1 MHTFIFCYL
10 LICRHPDKSKDP
22 KAEERFVEIKLA
34 YELLSDHDRRKKFD
48 DHGITEDDFY
58 TKPEHPSFNAHN
70 IFEDIFSHHGAHFN
84 FQENDITF
92 FHKLSITT
100 R

>member
-1 MHTFIFCYL
+1 M
-10 LICRHPDKSKDP
+10 
-22 KAEERFVEIKLA
+22 EIKLA
-34 YELLSDHDRRKKFD
+34 YELLSDTERRWKYDQKGIIEENIHHRQERDSDRFHSYPFD
-48 DHGITEDDFY
+48 DL
-58 TKPEHPSFNAHN
+58 
-70 IFEDIFSHHGAHFN
+70 FSHHGHHFN

>member
-1 MHTFIFCYL
+1 MLDGSIF
-10 LICRHPDKSKDP
+10 RHPDKSTDP

-34 YELLSDHDRRKKFD
+34 YELLSDVERRKKYD
-48 DHGITEDDFY
+48 DKGITEDDFY
-58 TKPEHPSFNAHN
+58 KKPEHPPFQTSHP
-70 IFEDIFSHHGAHFN
+70 FEDLFAQHGAHFN

>member
-1 MHTFIFCYL
+1 MKILIFN
-10 LICRHPDKSKDP
+10 IIFRHPDKSHDP

-34 YELLSDHDRRKKFD
+34 YELLSDPDRRKKFD

-58 TKPEHPSFNAHN
+58 KKPEHPTFNTHT
-70 IFEDIFSHHGAHFN
+70 IFEDLFSHHGAHFN